1 MLSFLRVLKRF
12 PLISFLY
19 RVPGVSW
26 CYHFLLGLAGA
37 LYHGFPS
44 KYIEVIG
51 ITGTKGKTTT
61 LELLN
66 AMLEAGGRRT
76 ALLSS
81 LRIKVGERS
90 EKNRL
95 DNTMPGRFYIQR
107 FLRQAVSERCD
118 AALVEVTSQGVSM
131 SRHRFIKWRVGVLTN
146 LAPEHI
152 EAHGSFENYRAAKL
166 SFLKN
171 VAVRGGTVF
180 LNAEDEH
187 FPFFRKSL
195 EGHVLVTPYRRSD
208 AAAVAARRNSKLEG
222 EFYMHNIAAAAAVA
236 RSLGVNDMAIASA
249 LTTFSG
255 VPGRLQFVQEEPFT
269 AVVDYAHTPDSLK
282 AVYATLRE
290 RMQRDRRQAT
300 GNRQLICVFGS
311 CGGGRDRWK
320 RPEMGKVASRYCDR
334 IILTNE
340 DPYDEN
346 PETLLSEIRAG
357 VEPEKLAVTSMII
370 DRREAV
376 RKALSEA
383 AAGDA
388 VIFTGK
394 GSESWIHVA
403 GGQRVPWDE
412 RQVVEETLAALKK
425 HV

>member
-1 MLSFLRVLKRF
+1 MPLLQIAKRVPF
-12 PLISFLY
+12 VSFLY
-19 RVPGVSW
+19 RLPGVSW
-26 CYHFLLGLAGA
+26 GYHFFLALAGA
-37 LYHGFPS
+37 LWYSFPS
-44 KYIEVIG
+44 RRIEVIG
-51 ITGTKGKTTT
+51 VTGTKGKTTT

-66 AMLEAGGRRT
+66 AMLEAGGHRT

-81 LRIKVGERS
+81 LRIKIGSHS

-95 DNTMPGRFYIQR
+95 DNTMPGRFFIQR
-107 FLRQAVSERCD
+107 FLRRAVSAGCNV
-118 AALVEVTSQGVSM
+118 ALVEVTSQGVVM
-131 SRHRFIKWRVGVLTN
+131 SRHRFIRWRAGVLTN

-152 EAHGSFENYRAAKL
+152 EAHGSFENYRVAKL
-166 SFLKN
+166 SFLKA
-171 VAVRGGTVF
+171 VARQGGAVF
-180 LNAEDEH
+180 LNSEDEH
-187 FPFFRKSL
+187 FLFFRKSL
-195 EGHVLVTPYRRSD
+195 EGYVLVTPYRRSD
-208 AAAVAARRNSKLEG
+208 AAAVAARRNGKLEG

-249 LTTFSG
+249 LTAFSG

-282 AVYATLRE
+282 AVYKTLCE
-290 RMQRDRRQAT
+290 RLERGKRKGER
-300 GNRQLICVFGS
+300 GKLICVFGS

-320 RPEMGKVASRYCDR
+320 RPEMGKVASSYCDR

-346 PETLLSEIRAG
+346 PGTLLSEIRAG
-357 VEPEKLAVTSMII
+357 VGPEKLAVTSTIV
-370 DRREAV
+370 DRREAI

-388 VIFTGK
+388 VICTGK

-403 GGQRVPWDE
+403 GGKRIPWDE
-412 RQVVEETLAALKK
+412 AGILRELLAQK
-425 HV
+425 